1 MSGPFPETNN
11 KSLHQHHTNILSK
24 YTPPTATTIT
34 VQSSV
39 LLSIIR
45 HTSENYP
52 SLFSGSLLG
61 FEDDEGSIDIT
72 HAYPFPYPD
81 QYEGGSFKSRS
92 GAKYQQEILDSLSSL
107 GYGVEFQGWFQS
119 TISGNF
125 VTSQLVDGL
134 VQQQLTNKNAFI
146 IVHNMSSIGKEV
158 DLRALRLSESFI
170 TTYLDGKW
178 KSRDLENH
186 KLSYLNI
193 FDDIPINIRNQNL
206 VNLYLANVENQ
217 PRSENEF
224 DTLNLSSNQNVTA
237 QLLESLYSQ
246 VDSYNYDQ
254 NNFNYYQ
261 RQHQKEQSK
270 ITQWK
275 QQRKLENLERAK
287 RGEKELDTEEWKS
300 IFRLPNEPSR
310 YNNMLHSHAIDV
322 LADDILK
329 KCDEE
334 LTKSFAIER
343 KLTANAN

>member
-1 MSGPFPETNN
+1 MA
-11 KSLHQHHTNILSK
+11 SK
-24 YTPPTATTIT
+24 QTKKYQQPTATSIN
-34 VQSSV
+34 VESSV
-39 LLSIIR
+39 LLSLIR

-72 HAYPFPYPD
+72 HAYPFPYAD
-81 QYEGGSFKSRS
+81 QYEGGSFRSRS
-92 GAKYQQEILDSLSSL
+92 GAKYQQEILDSLKKL
-107 GYGVEFQGWFQS
+107 EYGVDFQGWFQS
-119 TISGNF
+119 TVSGNF
-125 VTSQLVDGL
+125 VTTQLIEGL
-134 VQQQLTNKNAFI
+134 AQQQLTNKNAFI
-146 IVHNMSSIGKEV
+146 LIHNMSSIGKEV
-158 DLRALRLSESFI
+158 ELKALRLSEGFI
-170 TTYLDGKW
+170 GAYIDGKW
-178 KSRDLENH
+178 KSKDLESN
-186 KLSYLNI
+186 KVSYLNI
-193 FDDIPINIRNQNL
+193 FDELPINIHNQHL
-206 VNLYLANVENQ
+206 VNLYLAGLKDEAKT
-217 PRSENEF
+217 EKEF
-224 DTLNLSSNQNVTA
+224 DVLNLSSNQNVTA

-261 RQHQKEQSK
+261 RQNQKEVSK

-287 RGEKELDTEEWKS
+287 RGEKELDPEEWRS
-300 IFRLPNEPSR
+300 IFRLPSEPSR

-343 KLTANAN
+343 KLTSAEN